1 MGREFPIHPIVGVGA
16 IILKEDEVLL
26 IKRGTPPSKG
36 NWSIP
41 GGGVELGESLR
52 EACHREVMEETGL
65 EIEIIEQCAV
75 LDRIIKDSINR
86 VQFHYVLIDY
96 LCSPVGGNLQ
106 ADTDATE
113 ILWHNIHSLQSIKNM
128 TEQTAKIIY
137 DAIMKFRGET

>member
-65 EIEIIEQCAV
+65 EIKIIEQCAV

-106 ADTDATE
+106 AGTDATE

-128 TEQTAKIIY
+128 TEKTAKIIY